1 MAIRH
6 TRNSQPP
13 STLIQVVT
21 LTQSSGTA
29 TVTTKLPHGL
39 ASGDFA
45 VISGASPSGYNGR
58 FQVTVTGAT
67 TFTYAVDSG
76 LSSPAS
82 GTIET
87 VTGKFEPTDLSV
99 DGRSGRLR
107 VADGFY
113 APNANVETTGS
124 TNVASTGVTAFSSI
138 TLDSDTQFVIW
149 TVLTANIYITYAG
162 DDPTSSAGHLVAAG
176 TTTITPAAVFALI
189 RARAASGTAVVHT
202 SQMIS
207 Y

>member
-39 ASGDFA
+39 VSGDFA

-82 GTIET
+82 GTIEA
-87 VTGKFEPTDLSV
+87 VTGKFDPTDLSV

-107 VADGFY
+107 VDDGFY
-113 APNANVETTGS
+113 APNGNVTTTGS
-124 TNVASTGVTAFSSI
+124 TNVASTGVTSFSSI
-138 TLDSDTQFVIW
+138 TLDADTRFVLW
-149 TVLTANIYITYAG
+149 TVLTAGVYITYHG
-162 DDPTSSAGHLVAAG
+162 DNPTSSSGHYIPVL
-176 TTTITPAAVFALI
+176 TTMITPAPVFALI
-189 RARAASGTAVVHT
+189 KARAESSTALIRT